1 MSGKTYLKFEK
12 VAGDCF
18 PLLVLAGALGAGLI
32 VIGDWLGLELGLT
45 KCLDLVSVSISGAR
59 FPLPLDFVLVP
70 LAGES
75 PKSTFVV
82 NTFFL
87 ITISLFLIIAALQKV
102 SVVFD
107 CSIIS
112 KL

>member
-1 MSGKTYLKFEK
+1 MVTCG
-12 VAGDCF
+12 
-18 PLLVLAGALGAGLI
+18 
-32 VIGDWLGLELGLT
+32 WLEIELGLT
-45 KCLDLVSVSISGAR
+45 KCFDLVLSSIRGAR
-59 FPLPLDFVLVP
+59 LPLPLAFVLVP

-82 NTFFL
+82 SNFFL

-107 CSIIS
+107 CSMIS

>member
-45 KCLDLVSVSISGAR
+45 KCLALVSVSISGAR

-75 PKSTFVV
+75 P
-82 NTFFL
+82 
-87 ITISLFLIIAALQKV
+87 
-102 SVVFD
+102 
-107 CSIIS
+107 
-112 KL
+112 